1 MNDQRLPLRN
11 LSQLQ
16 LVEKN
21 CTNNLFKSAGY
32 IYDIVTGGQ
41 WNIVFCMDE
50 MIIVHASS
58 SNTVKMNEIFE
69 SNVIDHIDQALSI
82 HINTTENQSLIFHSY
97 GFEVSL
103 QKVLMESISAEKLRV
118 M

>member
-1 MNDQRLPLRN
+1 MNKKRLPLRN
-11 LSQLQ
+11 LTQLQ
-16 LVEKN
+16 QVEKKS
-21 CTNNLFKSAGY
+21 TDNLFKSAGY

-41 WNIVFCMDE
+41 FNIVFCMDE

-58 SNTVKMNEIFE
+58 RNTDKMNEIFE
-69 SNVIDHIDQALSI
+69 SNVIDHIDEALCI
-82 HINTTENQSLIFHSY
+82 HINTTENQSFIFHSY